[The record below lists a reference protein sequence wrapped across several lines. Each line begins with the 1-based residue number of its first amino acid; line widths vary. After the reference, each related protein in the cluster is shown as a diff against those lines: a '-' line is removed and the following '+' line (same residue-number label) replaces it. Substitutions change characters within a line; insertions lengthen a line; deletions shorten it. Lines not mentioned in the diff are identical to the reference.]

1 MKHYNHYPILMI
13 SDINNRVLKLKLT
26 YYPAEQEKFEE
37 LDNILVR
44 ESHIAE
50 ALDFLLEHFYLIQR
64 NTDNQITFEV
74 GTLEILNDY
83 RKSINIREIGDK
95 TIKEDFEVKI
105 NINFT
110 LIESDTTDFLS
121 MLKKFINEQEE
132 DALQKMVDELEMM
145 SRRKRQSELV
155 SQLCIKENSED
166 IRKKI

>member
-13 SDINNRVLKLKLT
+13 SDIDNKVLKLKLT
-26 YYPAEQEKFEE
+26 YYPAEQEKIEE

-64 NTDNQITFEV
+64 HTDNQITFEV

-155 SQLCIKENSED
+155 SKLYVKENNED

>member
-13 SDINNRVLKLKLT
+13 SDIDNKVLKLKLT

-64 NTDNQITFEV
+64 HTDNQITFEV

-83 RKSINIREIGDK
+83 RKSINVREIGDK

-155 SQLCIKENSED
+155 SKLYVKENNED